1 MLKAWGW
8 QGWDMLSSSV
18 IKTRTQTLRGW
29 DIFFISQS
37 SSLVGLSG
45 PVHRMITALIKDGL
59 RQFKSQDSLVREE
72 TCQSSAKIHM
82 SVQSLATVKPVQFHL
97 YSPDHILLPVTH
109 CYLAS
114 ALRFF
119 FFCPVAFCVYLQQ
132 PCWTVSEQ
140 IWTDFDQRMNSG
152 PPKNVGH
159 STLQVIQIQGVDGKA
174 VWPRL

>member
-18 IKTRTQTLRGW
+18 IKTPTQTLRGW

-37 SSLVGLSG
+37 SSLVRLSG

-59 RQFKSQDSLVREE
+59 RQFKSQDSLVCKE

-97 YSPDHILLPVTH
+97 YSPDHILPPVTH

-119 FFCPVAFCVYLQQ
+119 FCPVAFWVYLQAALLNRF
-132 PCWTVSEQ
+132 
-140 IWTDFDQRMNSG
+140 WTDLNRFWS
-152 PPKNVGH
+152 KNELW
-159 STLQVIQIQGVDGKA
+159 SA
-174 VWPRL
+174 

>member
-18 IKTRTQTLRGW
+18 IKTPTQTLRGW

-37 SSLVGLSG
+37 SSLVRLSG

-59 RQFKSQDSLVREE
+59 RQFKSQDSLVCKE

-97 YSPDHILLPVTH
+97 YSPDHILPPVTH

-119 FFCPVAFCVYLQQ
+119 FFFCPVAFWVYLQAALLNRF
-132 PCWTVSEQ
+132 
-140 IWTDFDQRMNSG
+140 WTDLNRFWS
-152 PPKNVGH
+152 KNELW
-159 STLQVIQIQGVDGKA
+159 SA
-174 VWPRL
+174 